1 MRLVIVHNPS
11 AGDGTEGDEIE
22 RLARRHGHTT
32 TLVDTGDGWAEGVRA
47 ASADLVVVAGGD
59 GTVREVLTTLAQDGP
74 AQRPVAVLPLG
85 TANNIARSLGLEVD
99 DPWSEIG
106 EWDGTGRLPVRFD
119 VAVVEGDGRSR
130 PFVESFGGGFVAAAL
145 ASAEDAPEQ
154 TDDGNEHGRQH
165 LMETLDRVEPA
176 WWTLVV
182 DGRDRSGE
190 YLAVEVMNVPTVGP
204 ILPLAPSA
212 SPHDGWLDVVCIS
225 PSCRRL
231 LRSTIAGTADGTDL
245 EVLGGSRAS
254 TLELTPPGGTPM
266 HLDDELHISDGDLRR
281 VTLQGRTVPVL
292 ASTVQTP
299 RSGTDRDRF
308 AAHRPDRPQTDPR
321 PTASRTAWP
330 ADDRRIRHG

>member
-22 RLARRHGHTT
+22 DVARRHGHTS
-32 TLVDTGDGWAEGVRA
+32 TLVDTGDGWFGSVRA
-47 ASADLVVVAGGD
+47 AEADMVVVAGGD

-74 AQRPVAVLPLG
+74 GQRPVAVLPLG
-85 TANNIARSLGLEVD
+85 TANNIARSLGLGVD
-99 DPWSEIG
+99 DPWAEIG
-106 EWDGTGRLPVRFD
+106 TWGGATRRPVPFD

-145 ASAEDAPEQ
+145 ASADGADEQ

-165 LMETLDRVEPA
+165 LMETLDGVEPA

-225 PSCRRL
+225 PSCRQL
-231 LRSTIAGTADGTDL
+231 LRSTIVGTADGSDL
-245 EVLGGSRAS
+245 EVLGGSRAA
-254 TLELTPPGGTPM
+254 TLELTAPQGTPM
-266 HLDDELHISDGDLRR
+266 HLDDELCSGDGDARR
-281 VTLQGRTVPVL
+281 VVLQGRTLPVL
-292 ASTVQTP
+292 ASSVE
-299 RSGTDRDRF
+299 
-308 AAHRPDRPQTDPR
+308 
-321 PTASRTAWP
+321 P
-330 ADDRRIRHG
+330 APGA